1 MVFIVAYITL
11 NIKIFLKIM
20 KETWKVVAR
29 HLEFGKFER
38 NDYPDYMVMLHLAR
52 PIWVGKKEFADNAW

>member
-11 NIKIFLKIM
+11 NIQILLKIM

-29 HLEFGKFER
+29 NLEFGKFER
-38 NDYPDYMVMLHLAR
+38 NDYRDYMFMLHF
-52 PIWVGKKEFADNAW
+52 G

>member
-11 NIKIFLKIM
+11 NIKILFKIM

-29 HLEFGKFER
+29 NLEFGKFER
-38 NDYPDYMVMLHLAR
+38 NDYCDYMFMLHLAR
-52 PIWVGKKEFADNAW
+52 LVWVGEKKFVDNAW